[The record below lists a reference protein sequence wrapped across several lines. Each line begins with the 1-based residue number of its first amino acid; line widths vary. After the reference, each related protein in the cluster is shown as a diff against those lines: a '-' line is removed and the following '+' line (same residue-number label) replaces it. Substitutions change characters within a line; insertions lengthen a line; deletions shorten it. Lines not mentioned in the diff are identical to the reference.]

1 MKGKKVIALV
11 LTGMIAAGILSGCGQ
26 TKGGSESTPASVDSQ
41 SGKDTAAEE
50 TGAKSDVTLTVA
62 AAQDWIKDWDRK
74 VAEEFTAETGIKI
87 EVQLNPNDQYTNIV
101 KAKLASGDGVDIF
114 YANTGRGLLEYSPDK
129 YAYDLSDQE
138 WVSRY
143 TDWGKECCTY
153 DGKIV
158 FLNTSSIDG
167 YGFLYN
173 MDLLEKTGKDI
184 PTTFEELVELCD
196 IYMDMGITPIF
207 EPGADAW
214 HGCVW
219 VL

>member
-87 EVQLNPNDQYTNIV
+87 EFQLNPNDQYTNIV
-101 KAKLASGDGVDIF
+101 KAIQKLKKTDETET
-114 YANTGRGLLEYSPDK
+114 ANV
-129 YAYDLSDQE
+129 SDSNQSTE
-138 WVSRY
+138 
-143 TDWGKECCTY
+143 GKFT
-153 DGKIV
+153 V
-158 FLNTSSIDG
+158 N
-167 YGFLYN
+167 
-173 MDLLEKTGKDI
+173 
-184 PTTFEELVELCD
+184 
-196 IYMDMGITPIF
+196 
-207 EPGADAW
+207 
-214 HGCVW
+214 
-219 VL
+219 